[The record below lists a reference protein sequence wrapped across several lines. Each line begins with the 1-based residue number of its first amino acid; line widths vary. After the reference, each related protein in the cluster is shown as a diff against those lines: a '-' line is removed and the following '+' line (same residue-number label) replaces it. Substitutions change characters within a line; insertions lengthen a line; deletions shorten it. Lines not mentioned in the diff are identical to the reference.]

1 MPVKHIPK
9 TGQVLLADPF
19 LEDPYFK
26 RAVILLCE
34 HNQQGSIGFIL
45 NRNMELPLEEVLQDF
60 PDIHSTINY
69 GGPVET
75 DSLHYVHN
83 VGEILDGSVK
93 VMNGIWWGGDFEKL
107 KFLIRTEL
115 VKPENIR
122 FYLGYS
128 GWSTGQLDEELES
141 GSWMVAPMDSNY
153 LFNSEQDNLWNTIM
167 FNKGDHYEIISDIP
181 DFISWN

>member
-9 TGQVLLADPF
+9 TGQVLLVDLF

-26 RAVILLCE
+26 RSVILLCE

-93 VMNGIWWGGDFEKL
+93 VMNGNWWGGDFEKL

-122 FYLGYS
+122 LYLG
-128 GWSTGQLDEELES
+128 
-141 GSWMVAPMDSNY
+141 
-153 LFNSEQDNLWNTIM
+153 
-167 FNKGDHYEIISDIP
+167 
-181 DFISWN
+181 